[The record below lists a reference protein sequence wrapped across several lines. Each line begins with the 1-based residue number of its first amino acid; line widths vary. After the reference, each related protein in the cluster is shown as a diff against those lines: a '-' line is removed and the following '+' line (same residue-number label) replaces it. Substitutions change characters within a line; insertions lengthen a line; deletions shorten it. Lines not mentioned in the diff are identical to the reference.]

1 MTLIQ
6 LQTFLAVAETGSVRA
21 AAERLVVTQAA
32 VSSSLA
38 ALQRSLGITLL
49 RREGRGIRLTDAGN
63 TYANYARRVLG
74 LLTEAREAAA
84 GETDPGRGRLRIA
97 AITTAGEQLLPHIL
111 ASFRTTYPR
120 AGVSLEVGNRER
132 VRALLESH
140 DVDLLL
146 AGRPQQGS
154 GHPALAI
161 HGIRRNELIVVA
173 PGSESATAS
182 ADWPV
187 RLARLAEQAW
197 LVREPG
203 SGTRATTEALLEQ
216 LELSPTVLTVGSNGA
231 VRESV
236 AVALGVSMV
245 SRDAVAE
252 ELAAGSMVEIPTPV
266 TPLRRDWYLVAHRG
280 QLPATA
286 ALFVQHVLERGE
298 FRSPR
303 QATRRG
309 EARRSASS

>member
-1 MTLIQ
+1 MTLVQ
-6 LQTFLAVAETGSVRA
+6 LRTFLAVAETGSIRA

-49 RREGRGIRLTDAGN
+49 SREGRGIRLTEAGT
-63 TYANYARRVLG
+63 TYADYARRVLG

-97 AITTAGEQLLPHIL
+97 AITTGGEQVLPQLL
-111 ASFRTTYPR
+111 ASFRTAYPY

-132 VRALLESH
+132 VRALLQSH

-146 AGRPQQGS
+146 GGRPQHGS
-154 GHPALAI
+154 GHPDQVI
-161 HGIRRNELIVVA
+161 HAIRRNELIVVA
-173 PGSESATAS
+173 PGTEKATAAS
-182 ADWPV
+182 PWPV
-187 RLARLAEQAW
+187 RLARLAEQPW

-203 SGTRATTEALLEQ
+203 SGTRDTTEALLEQ
-216 LELSPTVLTVGSNGA
+216 LELAPTVLTVGSNGA
-231 VRESV
+231 VRE
-236 AVALGVSMV
+236 AVGAALGVSVM
-245 SRDAVAE
+245 SRDAVSE
-252 ELAAGSMVEIPTPV
+252 ELAGGHLVEIPTPL

-280 QLPATA
+280 PLPATA
-286 ALFVQHVLERGE
+286 ALFVRHVLDRGE

-303 QATRRG
+303 QATRQG
-309 EARRSASS
+309 DARRRAST